1 MKKFLIIFFSCL
13 LALSVLSTG
22 AIWLYNRQTK
32 PSSPSADSSF
42 AYQLAVTL
50 NGDQDIEIE
59 YGDVY
64 KEPGAIAQLVGGNA
78 ALDVPVEI
86 QGEVDSTKTGTY
98 VVTYTAKSTGFT
110 ATATRKVHIVDTQ
123 LPKIT
128 LTVDPY
134 AYTIPGQPYREEGFS
149 AADNYDGDL
158 TDKVTF
164 VEENGIMTYT
174 VSDSSGN
181 TFSTKRT
188 IHYFDPGRPNLK
200 LVGSDTHLVA
210 QGDHFADPWV
220 TAIDKNDGDITNSV
234 YVEGSVDTDKP
245 GRYTLTYTATNS
257 YNYCSSITRTVIVFP
272 MDCLVEKTEPPK
284 TPTRPTTTK
293 APTAP
298 TKPAETTIP
307 TEPTYPKNCMIPE
320 GGMPYE
326 ENGKTIY
333 LTFDD
338 GPSQHTKKL
347 LDVLA
352 QYDVKVSFFVKN
364 SSYMD
369 IIARAAQEGH
379 TVAAHT
385 YSHDYNKIYTSEN
398 AFYADMSAIRTT
410 IAMYTQEATSL
421 IRFPGGSSNTIS
433 QLYNRGIMTRLAK
446 ALTEM
451 GYTYFDW
458 NVDSNDAGG
467 AKTPDEVF
475 KNITK
480 GVKTRDA
487 SVVLQ
492 HDTKE
497 FSVDA
502 IERVIAWG
510 LVNGYRFEPLSENS
524 PTFHHP
530 INN

>member
-1 MKKFLIIFFSCL
+1 
-13 LALSVLSTG
+13 
-22 AIWLYNRQTK
+22 
-32 PSSPSADSSF
+32 
-42 AYQLAVTL
+42 
-50 NGDQDIEIE
+50 
-59 YGDVY
+59 
-64 KEPGAIAQLVGGNA
+64 
-78 ALDVPVEI
+78 
-86 QGEVDSTKTGTY
+86 
-98 VVTYTAKSTGFT
+98 
-110 ATATRKVHIVDTQ
+110 
-123 LPKIT
+123 
-128 LTVDPY
+128 
-134 AYTIPGQPYREEGFS
+134 
-149 AADNYDGDL
+149 
-158 TDKVTF
+158 
-164 VEENGIMTYT
+164 
-174 VSDSSGN
+174 
-181 TFSTKRT
+181 
-188 IHYFDPGRPNLK
+188 
-200 LVGSDTHLVA
+200 
-210 QGDHFADPWV
+210 
-220 TAIDKNDGDITNSV
+220 
-234 YVEGSVDTDKP
+234 
-245 GRYTLTYTATNS
+245 
-257 YNYCSSITRTVIVFP
+257 
-272 MDCLVEKTEPPK
+272 MDCLTKETEPHKAPI
-284 TPTRPTTTK
+284 RPTTTK

-298 TKPAETTIP
+298 TKPTETEIP

-352 QYDVKVSFFVKN
+352 VYDVKVSFFVKN

-369 IIARAAQEGH
+369 ISARAAQDGH

-385 YSHDYNKIYTSEN
+385 YSHDYSKIYTSED
-398 AFYADMSAIRTT
+398 AFYKDMSAIRTT
-410 IAMYTQEATSL
+410 IAMYTHNTNYL

-433 QLYNRGIMTRLAK
+433 QLYNRGIMTRLSK

-467 AKTPDEVF
+467 AKTSKEVF
-475 KNITK
+475 KNITE
-480 GVKTRDA
+480 GIQNRNE

-502 IERVIAWG
+502 VERVIAWG
-510 LVNGYRFEPLSENS
+510 LVNGYRFEPLTEDS

>member
-1 MKKFLIIFFSCL
+1 M
-13 LALSVLSTG
+13 
-22 AIWLYNRQTK
+22 R
-32 PSSPSADSSF
+32 
-42 AYQLAVTL
+42 
-50 NGDQDIEIE
+50 IE

-64 KEPGAIAQLVGGNA
+64 QEPGATAQLIGAYA
-78 ALDVPVEI
+78 ARDIPVEI
-86 QGEVDSTKTGTY
+86 QGEVDCSKTGTY
-98 VVTYTAKSTGFT
+98 VITYTAKSFGFT
-110 ATATRKVHIVDTQ
+110 VTATRNVHIVDTQ

-134 AYTIPGQPYREEGFS
+134 IYTIPGQPYKEEGFS
-149 AADNYDGDL
+149 ATDNYDGDL
-158 TDKVTF
+158 TDKVTC
-164 VEENGIMTYT
+164 VEENGIMSYT

-181 TFSTKRT
+181 TFSVQRK
-188 IHYFDPGRPNLK
+188 INYFDPGRPNLK
-200 LVGSDTHLVA
+200 LVGSEVHLVA
-210 QGDHFADPWV
+210 QGDHFEDPWV
-220 TAIDKNDGDITNSV
+220 TAIDNNDGDITNSV
-234 YVEGSVDTDKP
+234 YVEGNVDSSKS
-245 GRYTLTYTATNS
+245 GRYTLKYIATNS
-257 YNYCSSITRTVIVFP
+257 YNYSSSITRTVIVLP

-284 TPTRPTTTK
+284 TPTKPTTTK
-293 APTAP
+293 APTTP
-298 TKPAETTIP
+298 TKPTATTIP
-307 TEPTYPKNCMIPE
+307 TEPTYPENCMIPE

-338 GPSQHTKKL
+338 GPSQYTKDL

-352 QYDVKVSFFVKN
+352 QYGVKVSFFVKN

-369 IIARAAQEGH
+369 IIARAAREGH

-385 YSHDYNKIYTSEN
+385 YSHDYTKIYASED
-398 AFYADMSAIRTT
+398 AFYKDMSAIRTA
-410 IAMYTQEATSL
+410 IAMYTQNATSL
-421 IRFPGGSSNTIS
+421 FRFPGGSSNTIS

-467 AKTPDEVF
+467 AKTADEVF

-480 GVKTRDA
+480 GVKNRDE

-497 FSVDA
+497 YSVEA
-502 IERVIAWG
+502 VERVIAWA
-510 LVNGYRFEPLSENS
+510 LVNGYRFAPLTEDS